1 MAARHKGKY
10 MSKAERDYHENY
22 EYYFGEPEVED
33 EEDEDEEQI
42 GECYTWCGNP
52 AYPNCMDSCKLWDD

>member
-22 EYYFGEPEVED
+22 VYYFGEEES
-33 EEDEDEEQI
+33 EEDEDE
-42 GECYTWCGNP
+42 GEECVSWCGNP